1 MAADIQNIQVR
12 PVNASWDGVDL
23 GYLDGDVEIKIT
35 ESLQDIKTHQTG
47 DQVIGNVRTGLTAE
61 VTINLKET
69 SIAQLKSMVT
79 ASGDS
84 MTPAGGTEVFGWG
97 TSKIGSGTFA
107 NAKRLVLHGVN
118 DGANRAKDYTFWK
131 AYPVL
136 ESIKLSGTEFQ
147 TLPVTFKC
155 YIDTTKDSK
164 VCLGVIGD
172 STQDEFADGTRASG
186 TIAFASQ
193 PAADDTITVNGVAI
207 TFKAS
212 GAAGD
217 QVNIGASKEAT
228 AANLLAFLASSA
240 NAALKV
246 ADYAIFAGVI
256 MITYKVAGADGNA
269 FTLAASDDFVT
280 LSGATLAGGS

>member
-35 ESLQDIKTHQTG
+35 ESLQEIKTHQTG
-47 DQVIGNVRTGLTAE
+47 DQVIGNVRTGLAAE

-118 DGANRAKDYTFWK
+118 DGVSRAKDYTFWK

-147 TLPVTFKC
+147 TLPLTFKC
-155 YIDTTKDSK
+155 YIDTTKDPK
-164 VCLGVIGD
+164 ICLGVIGD
-172 STQDEFADGTRASG
+172 SAQDEFADGVRASG
-186 TIAFASQ
+186 TIAFAAQ
-193 PAADDTITVNGVAI
+193 PIADDTITINGVAI
-207 TFKAS
+207 TFKAT
-212 GAAGD
+212 GAVGN

-246 ADYAIFAGVI
+246 ADYAIFGAVI
-256 MITYKVAGADGNA
+256 MITYKTAGAAGNA
-269 FTLAASDDFVT
+269 FTLAVSDDFAV
-280 LSGATLAGGS
+280 LSGAALAGGS